1 MISTVEELEKVSDSP
16 KKDRKLNGLGKIVLG
31 MLIVLGVTL
40 LCISW
45 NALAGSKQE
54 PLKGSA
60 NSEQMSG
67 SKHSGKH
74 SVAKKESKQTS
85 LETGKVVYLTFDDG
99 PNPAASKKILSL
111 LDKYHAKATFFM
123 LKPNIEQNPD
133 IVREMVKNGHSVGSH
148 GVTHQVAKIYK
159 SPESFAAEMND
170 TLKTIKETTNVNTH
184 LIRSPYG
191 SKPYIT
197 GPFQEAIKREHF
209 NIWDW
214 TVDSE
219 DWKSANTNGQFV
231 NNAIQQ
237 VNNLTGVEPLVVLMH
252 EKPTTAAHLEKLL
265 KYFQE
270 NGYEMKAVHDSMK
283 PLHFRWN

>member
-1 MISTVEELEKVSDSP
+1 MLNSP
-16 KKDRKLNGLGKIVLG
+16 KEDHKLSALGKLVLG

-45 NALAGSKQE
+45 NALAGPKQE
-54 PLKGSA
+54 PIKENSA
-60 NSEQMSG
+60 ASAPG
-67 SKHSGKH
+67 GKH
-74 SVAKKESKQTS
+74 KAEKKENKQTAP
-85 LETGKVVYLTFDDG
+85 EIGKVVYLSFDDG
-99 PNPAASKKILSL
+99 PNPAASDKILSL

-133 IVREMVKNGHSVGSH
+133 IVKKMVENGHSVGSH
-148 GVTHQVAKIYK
+148 GVTHQVSKIYK

-170 TLKTIKETTNVNTH
+170 TLKTIKETTNVDTH

-197 GPFQEAIKREHF
+197 GPFQEVIKRDHF
-209 NIWDW
+209 NLWDW

-231 NNAIQQ
+231 NNVIQQ
-237 VNNLTGVEPLVVLMH
+237 VNNLSGVEPLVVLMH

-270 NGYEMKAVHDSMK
+270 NGYEMKPIHDSIK
-283 PLHFRWN
+283 PVHFRWN

>member
-1 MISTVEELEKVSDSP
+1 MSNSP
-16 KKDRKLNGLGKIVLG
+16 KEDHKLSALGKLVLG

-40 LCISW
+40 LCMSW
-45 NALAGSKQE
+45 NALAGPKQE
-54 PLKGSA
+54 PIKENSA
-60 NSEQMSG
+60 ALAPVPG
-67 SKHSGKH
+67 GKH
-74 SVAKKESKQTS
+74 KTEKQANEQTAP
-85 LETGKVVYLTFDDG
+85 EIGKVVYLSFDDG
-99 PNPAASKKILSL
+99 PNPAASDKILRL

-133 IVREMVKNGHSVGSH
+133 IVKKMVENGHSVGSH
-148 GVTHQVAKIYK
+148 GVTHQVSKIYK

-170 TLKTIKETTNVNTH
+170 TLKAIKETTNVDTH

-197 GPFQEAIKREHF
+197 GPFQEVIKRDHF
-209 NIWDW
+209 NLWDW

-231 NNAIQQ
+231 NNVIQQ
-237 VNNLTGVEPLVVLMH
+237 VNNLAGVEPLVVLMH
-252 EKPTTAAHLEKLL
+252 EKPTTATHLEKLL

-270 NGYEMKAVHDSMK
+270 NGYEMKSIHDSIR
-283 PLHFRWN
+283 PVHFRWN

>member
-1 MISTVEELEKVSDSP
+1 MSNSP
-16 KKDRKLNGLGKIVLG
+16 KEDHKLSALGKLVLG

-40 LCISW
+40 LCMSW
-45 NALAGSKQE
+45 NALAGPKQE
-54 PLKGSA
+54 PIKENSA
-60 NSEQMSG
+60 ALAPVPG
-67 SKHSGKH
+67 GKH
-74 SVAKKESKQTS
+74 KTEKQENEQTAP
-85 LETGKVVYLTFDDG
+85 EIGKVVYLSFDDG
-99 PNPAASKKILSL
+99 PNPAASDKILRL

-133 IVREMVKNGHSVGSH
+133 IVKKMVENGHSVGSH
-148 GVTHQVAKIYK
+148 GVTHQVSKIYK

-170 TLKTIKETTNVNTH
+170 TLKAIKETTNVDTH

-197 GPFQEAIKREHF
+197 GPFQEVIKRDHF
-209 NIWDW
+209 NLWDW

-231 NNAIQQ
+231 NNVIQQ
-237 VNNLTGVEPLVVLMH
+237 VNNLAGVEPLVVLMH
-252 EKPTTAAHLEKLL
+252 EKPTTATHLEKLL

-270 NGYEMKAVHDSMK
+270 NGYEMKSIHDSIR
-283 PLHFRWN
+283 PVHFRWN

>member
-1 MISTVEELEKVSDSP
+1 MSNLPRKVH
-16 KKDRKLNGLGKIVLG
+16 KLTGLGKIVLG

-54 PLKGSA
+54 SIKESTNGSA
-60 NSEQMSG
+60 QV
-67 SKHSGKH
+67 SKNQHSGKH
-74 SVAKKESKQTS
+74 PVEKKDRKQTS

-99 PNPAASKKILSL
+99 PNPAASEKILSL

-123 LKPNIEQNPD
+123 LKPNIEQNSN
-133 IVREMVKNGHSVGSH
+133 IVRKMVKNGHSVGSH
-148 GVTHQVAKIYK
+148 GVTHQVSKIYK

-170 TLKTIKETTNVNTH
+170 TLHTIKETTNVNTH

-219 DWKSANTNGQFV
+219 DWKSGNTNGQFV
-231 NNAIQQ
+231 NNVIQQ
-237 VNNLTGVEPLVVLMH
+237 VNNLYGVEPLVVLMH

-265 KYFQE
+265 KYFQD

>member
-1 MISTVEELEKVSDSP
+1 MSDSP
-16 KKDRKLNGLGKIVLG
+16 KKDYKLTALGKIVLG

-45 NALAGSKQE
+45 NALGGSKQE
-54 PLKGSA
+54 SIKGTTA
-60 NSEQMSG
+60 ASEQLSV
-67 SKHSGKH
+67 GKH
-74 SVAKKESKQTS
+74 SVEKKDNKKTS
-85 LETGKVVYLTFDDG
+85 PETGKVVYLTFDDG
-99 PNPAASKKILSL
+99 PNPSASEKILNL
-111 LDKYHAKATFFM
+111 LRQYNVKATFFM
-123 LKPNIEQNPD
+123 LKPNIEQHPD
-133 IVREMVKNGHSVGSH
+133 IVRKMVENGHSVGSH

-170 TLKTIKETTNVNTH
+170 TIDTIKKTTNVNTH

-197 GPFQEAIKREHF
+197 GPFQEVIKREHF
-209 NIWDW
+209 NLWDW

-231 NNAIQQ
+231 NNVIQQ
-237 VNNLTGVEPLVVLMH
+237 VNNLSGVEPLVILMH

-270 NGYEMKAVHDSMK
+270 NGYGMKAVHDSMK
-283 PLHFRWN
+283 PLHFRWNS

>member
-1 MISTVEELEKVSDSP
+1 MSNSP
-16 KKDRKLNGLGKIVLG
+16 KEDHKLSALGKLVLG

-40 LCISW
+40 LCMSW
-45 NALAGSKQE
+45 NALAGPKQE
-54 PLKGSA
+54 PIKGNSA
-60 NSEQMSG
+60 ASAPVPG
-67 SKHSGKH
+67 GKH
-74 SVAKKESKQTS
+74 KTEKQANKQTAP
-85 LETGKVVYLTFDDG
+85 EIGKVVYLSFDDG
-99 PNPAASKKILSL
+99 PNSAASDKILRL

-133 IVREMVKNGHSVGSH
+133 IVKKMVENGHSVGSH
-148 GVTHQVAKIYK
+148 GVTHQVSKIYK

-170 TLKTIKETTNVNTH
+170 TLKAIKETTNVDTH

-197 GPFQEAIKREHF
+197 GPFQEVIKRDHF
-209 NIWDW
+209 NLWDW

-231 NNAIQQ
+231 NNVIQK
-237 VNNLTGVEPLVVLMH
+237 VNNLAGVEPLVVLMH

-270 NGYEMKAVHDSMK
+270 NGYEMKSIHDSIR
-283 PLHFRWN
+283 PVHFRWN

>member
-1 MISTVEELEKVSDSP
+1 MLNSP
-16 KKDRKLNGLGKIVLG
+16 KEDHKLSALGKLVLG

-45 NALAGSKQE
+45 NALAGPKQE
-54 PLKGSA
+54 PIKENSA
-60 NSEQMSG
+60 ASAPVQG
-67 SKHSGKH
+67 GKH
-74 SVAKKESKQTS
+74 KAEKKENKQTAP
-85 LETGKVVYLTFDDG
+85 EIGKVVYLSFDDG
-99 PNPAASKKILSL
+99 PNPAASDKILSL

-133 IVREMVKNGHSVGSH
+133 IVKKMVENGHSVGSH
-148 GVTHQVAKIYK
+148 GVTHQVSKIYK

-170 TLKTIKETTNVNTH
+170 TLKTIKETTNVDTH

-197 GPFQEAIKREHF
+197 GPFQEVIKRDHF
-209 NIWDW
+209 NLWDW

-231 NNAIQQ
+231 NNVIQQ
-237 VNNLTGVEPLVVLMH
+237 VNNLSGVEPLVVLMH

-270 NGYEMKAVHDSMK
+270 NGYEMKPIHDSIK
-283 PLHFRWN
+283 PVHFRWN

>member
-1 MISTVEELEKVSDSP
+1 MSDSP
-16 KKDRKLNGLGKIVLG
+16 KKDYKLTALGKIVLG

-45 NALAGSKQE
+45 NALGGSKQE
-54 PLKGSA
+54 SIKGTTA
-60 NSEQMSG
+60 ASEQVSV
-67 SKHSGKH
+67 GKH
-74 SVAKKESKQTS
+74 SVENKDNKKTS
-85 LETGKVVYLTFDDG
+85 PETGKVVYLTFDDG
-99 PNPAASKKILSL
+99 PNPAASEKILNL
-111 LDKYHAKATFFM
+111 LRQYNAKATFFM
-123 LKPNIEQNPD
+123 LKPNIEQHPD
-133 IVREMVKNGHSVGSH
+133 IVRKMVESGHSVGSH

-170 TLKTIKETTNVNTH
+170 TIDTIKKTTNVNTH

-197 GPFQEAIKREHF
+197 GPFQEVIKREHF
-209 NIWDW
+209 NLWDW

-231 NNAIQQ
+231 NNVIQQ
-237 VNNLTGVEPLVVLMH
+237 VNNLSGVEPLVVLMH

-270 NGYEMKAVHDSMK
+270 NRYEMKAVHDSMK
-283 PLHFRWN
+283 PLHFRWNS

>member
-1 MISTVEELEKVSDSP
+1 MSNSP
-16 KKDRKLNGLGKIVLG
+16 KEDHKLSALGKLVLG

-40 LCISW
+40 LCMSW
-45 NALAGSKQE
+45 NALAGPKQE
-54 PLKGSA
+54 PIKENSA
-60 NSEQMSG
+60 ASAPVPG
-67 SKHSGKH
+67 GKH
-74 SVAKKESKQTS
+74 KTEKQENEQTAP
-85 LETGKVVYLTFDDG
+85 EIGKVVYLSFDDG
-99 PNPAASKKILSL
+99 PNPAASDKILRL

-133 IVREMVKNGHSVGSH
+133 IVKKMVENGHSVGSH
-148 GVTHQVAKIYK
+148 GVTHQVSKIYK

-170 TLKTIKETTNVNTH
+170 TLKAIKETTNVDTH

-197 GPFQEAIKREHF
+197 GPFQEVIKRDRF
-209 NIWDW
+209 NLWDW

-231 NNAIQQ
+231 NNVIQQ
-237 VNNLTGVEPLVVLMH
+237 VNNLAGVEPLVVLMH

-270 NGYEMKAVHDSMK
+270 NGYEMKSIHDSIR
-283 PLHFRWN
+283 PVHFRWN

>member
-1 MISTVEELEKVSDSP
+1 MSNSPRKVH
-16 KKDRKLNGLGKIVLG
+16 KLNGLGKIVLG

-54 PLKGSA
+54 SIKG
-60 NSEQMSG
+60 NTTTSEQMLA
-67 SKHSGKH
+67 GKH
-74 SVAKKESKQTS
+74 TAEKKESKQTS
-85 LETGKVVYLTFDDG
+85 PEIGKVVYLTFDDG
-99 PNPAASKKILSL
+99 PNPTASEKILSL
-111 LDKYHAKATFFM
+111 LSQYHAKATFFM
-123 LKPNIEQNPD
+123 LKPHIDQNPD
-133 IVREMVKNGHSVGSH
+133 IVKKMVESGHSVGSH
-148 GVTHQVAKIYK
+148 GVTHQVSKIYQ

-170 TLKTIKETTNVNTH
+170 TLKTIKETTNVNTN

-197 GPFQEAIKREHF
+197 GPFQEVIKREHF
-209 NIWDW
+209 NLWDW

-231 NNAIQQ
+231 NNVIQQ
-237 VNNLTGVEPLVVLMH
+237 VNNLTEVEPLVVLMH

-270 NGYEMKAVHDSMK
+270 NGYEMKEVNDSMK